1 MIPFMPVRREENM
14 ADQLDLDF
22 LVVDKSKELGFQT

>member
-1 MIPFMPVRREENM
+1 MIPFKPVRCGDNM

-22 LVVDKSKELGFQT
+22 LVVDKLKELGFQT

>member
-1 MIPFMPVRREENM
+1 MPVRCGENM

-22 LVVDKSKELGFQT
+22 LVVDKSMELGFQT